1 MKTTR
6 NMLIAFLL
14 NLGFS
19 VFEFFGGIITGS
31 FAIMSDALHDL
42 GDALSIGV
50 SLIFE
55 KKSKKAPD
63 EIYTFGYGNYSLIGA
78 LFTTLVLLSGCV
90 IIIINA
96 VSRIVN
102 PIEIEYG
109 KMIAFAV
116 IGVII
121 NTLSAF
127 VTRGR
132 DSANQRAVNLHM
144 LEDVLGW
151 ICVLV
156 GAVIMHFKDFYVLDP
171 LLSIGVSVF
180 IIFHSV
186 GNLKDIF
193 SVFLAKVPEETSVSE
208 IKEHLTHIEGITDV
222 HHLHIWKQGS
232 GNVIATMH
240 IVTDESASEIKEKV
254 RKELYEHGIIHA
266 TLEIESTDE
275 ICKEKVCQISC
286 KSGHVHCHSHH
297 HH

>member
-6 NMLIAFLL
+6 NMLIAFSL
-14 NLGFS
+14 NLAFS
-19 VFEFFGGIITGS
+19 VFEFFGGIISGS
-31 FAIMSDALHDL
+31 FAIMSDALHDF
-42 GDALSIGV
+42 GDALSIGM
-50 SLIFE
+50 SLILE

-63 EIYTFGYGNYSLIGA
+63 ETYTFGYGNYSLIGA
-78 LFTTLVLLSGCV
+78 LFTTLVLLSGSV

-96 VSRIVN
+96 VSRIIN
-102 PIEIEYG
+102 PVETEYG
-109 KMIAFAV
+109 KMIVFAV
-116 IGVII
+116 IGVLI
-121 NTLSAF
+121 NTFAAF
-127 VTRGR
+127 VTRGKE
-132 DSANQRAVNLHM
+132 SANQRAVNLHM

-156 GAVIMHFKDFYVLDP
+156 GAVIMHFTDFYVLDP

-208 IKEHLTHIEGITDV
+208 IKEHIMLIDGICEV
-222 HHLHIWKQGS
+222 HHIHIWKQGF
-232 GNVIATMH
+232 GNILATMH
-240 IVTDESASEIKEKV
+240 IVTDENASEIKEKV
-254 RKELYEHGIIHA
+254 RKELYEHGINHA

-275 ICKEKVCQISC
+275 ICKEKVCPISY
-286 KSGHVHCHSHH
+286 KSNHVHCHSHH